1 MLRIG
6 QIHIRDDVHDTAVCL
21 LGQTFV
27 LAAVAGFHVEDRDM
41 QALGGYGRKTR
52 VRIPENQQRIGLR
65 LNHQFVGAVDDVT
78 YRCTKV
84 IAHGIHVDLR
94 VLQFQV
100 LEEYPVEVV
109 IVVLARM
116 SQDRVEV
123 DATLA
128 DYGSQTNDLRP
139 CSDDDEEFE
148 FAVVGEFD
156 IRIVEFD
163 LFHLSCVIPLVQN
176 RYPGAPDQT
185 PR

>member
-1 MLRIG
+1 
-6 QIHIRDDVHDTAVCL
+6 
-21 LGQTFV
+21 
-27 LAAVAGFHVEDRDM
+27 M